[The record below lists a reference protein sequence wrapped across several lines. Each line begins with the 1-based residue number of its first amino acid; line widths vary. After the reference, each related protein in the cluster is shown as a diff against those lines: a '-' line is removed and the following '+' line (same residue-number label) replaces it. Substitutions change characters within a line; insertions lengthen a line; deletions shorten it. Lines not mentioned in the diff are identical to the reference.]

1 MIILFAKLFK
11 HGGNKTLAASSVR
24 IRATLGLL
32 IRTMLAPIQLCR
44 LTLGQSSGGREGF
57 ILPTVPSCHRI
68 LATHG
73 TLPHLLLIHFIT
85 LHCYLPSCCDLHTVT
100 ATWTPPLLSN
110 NTRGRRIQTTQVLSI
125 QAFVT
130 GRPRATEW
138 GGLLLGSG
146 FVRKL
151 PKGHWPPS
159 ISGQHAKR
167 SETRGHF

>member
-1 MIILFAKLFK
+1 MWKSKILFV
-11 HGGNKTLAASSVR
+11 SIVR
-24 IRATLGLL
+24 QALWQPDSCSFVRQRNIRMVDRDHVGSDSTAQTDPEAEL
-32 IRTMLAPIQLCR
+32 
-44 LTLGQSSGGREGF
+44 

-85 LHCYLPSCCDLHTVT
+85 LHCYLPSCCDLYTVT
-100 ATWTPPLLSN
+100 ATWMPPLLSD
-110 NTRGRRIQTTQVLSI
+110 NTRGCRIRTTQVLSI

-138 GGLLLGSG
+138 SGVLLQSG

-151 PKGHWPPS
+151 PKGHWPSS

-167 SETRGHF
+167 WETRGHF